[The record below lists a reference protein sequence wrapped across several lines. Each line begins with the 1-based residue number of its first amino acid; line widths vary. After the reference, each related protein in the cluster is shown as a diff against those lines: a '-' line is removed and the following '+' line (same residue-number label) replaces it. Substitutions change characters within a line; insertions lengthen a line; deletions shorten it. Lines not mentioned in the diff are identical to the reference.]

1 MKVKELIE
9 CLTVDEQTDKPIDPN
24 SEVKILTGWMEM
36 AEILSIYTSGD
47 ELCIDIG
54 DE

>member
-1 MKVKELIE
+1 MTVKELIE
-9 CLTVDEQTDKPIDPN
+9 CLTVDEQTDKPIDPA
-24 SEVKILTGWMEM
+24 SEVEILTGWNEKVY
-36 AEILSIYTSGD
+36 ILSIYTSGD